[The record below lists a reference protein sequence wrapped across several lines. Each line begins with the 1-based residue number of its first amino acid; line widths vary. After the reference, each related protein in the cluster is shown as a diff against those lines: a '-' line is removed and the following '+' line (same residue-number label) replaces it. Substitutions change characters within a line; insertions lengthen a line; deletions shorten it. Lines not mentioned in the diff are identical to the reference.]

1 MVDAIGIS
9 MEYQCQ
15 KTSSGSV
22 LRREII
28 LSHDALIDKLS
39 GSVETTATGT
49 VIYRNAAGKS
59 HRIGG
64 PAIIYATGEEHWH
77 QNGKL
82 HRIDGPAVVYADGSR
97 AWCQNDRLHRT
108 DGPAVIHADGDVYW
122 FLNDMRL
129 SEEEFNRRIASG
141 DYHEP

>member
-1 MVDAIGIS
+1 MVLHWSFPVVDAIGIS

-28 LSHDALIDKLS
+28 LSPDALIDRLS

-64 PAIIYATGEEHWH
+64 PAIIYATGEEHWN

-82 HRIDGPAVVYADGSR
+82 HRIDGPAVVHPNGLRVWY
-97 AWCQNDRLHRT
+97 
-108 DGPAVIHADGDVYW
+108 
-122 FLNDMRL
+122 LNGVPMLEDEH
-129 SEEEFNRRIASG
+129 SRRIASG
-141 DYHEP
+141 EYLES